1 MLDMQRQSASFGCA
15 VLVGSISVLADICMG
30 GVSTHSGCLPPWAWD
45 QEILSHGYSLG
56 LKDPSQ
62 LPSFYHLESSYDCLL
77 YYL

>member
-1 MLDMQRQSASFGCA
+1 MLDLQRQECFLWLLTAGRLQLSPCW
-15 VLVGSISVLADICMG
+15 ICMG
-30 GVSTHSGCLPPWAWD
+30 GVSTHKGCLPPWAGD

-56 LKDPSQ
+56 LEDPSQ